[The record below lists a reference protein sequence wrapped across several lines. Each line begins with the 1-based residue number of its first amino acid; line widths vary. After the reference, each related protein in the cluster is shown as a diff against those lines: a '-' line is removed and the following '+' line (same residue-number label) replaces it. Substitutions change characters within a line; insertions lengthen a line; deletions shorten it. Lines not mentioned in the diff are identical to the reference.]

1 MLRIFSILVLGL
13 ITQQLA
19 GQELS
24 FKDGRQMVPLS
35 ELNLI
40 AEREHVAYVRLTSTE
55 IPEPVKM
62 ACYSVGRVTMQQG
75 NGASMGSSTYLGN
88 GLWLT
93 NRHVVEGG
101 GKASVKL
108 KNGQVIP
115 AKVTSIS
122 RSDPD
127 LAVVE
132 TEDMDQWIR
141 PIPISNDVPSPGM
154 IVYPSGFD
162 HGKLDQHVCWPAKII
177 DFFQSGDL
185 VSSGVGPRK
194 GSISGNSGGPTFTS
208 KGELLAPL
216 WGNSGGDTNVGNGT
230 CITVNSFA
238 CRTYLLPWR
247 ERIMKSITQCG
258 PGGCSPMPQYGGG
271 GSYGGPVQPPSYII
285 PANPPSYQPAP
296 TQPAQ
301 PPSYQPIVQPQPQP
315 QQPAPSTG
323 GIAGPKG
330 DKGDKGDR
338 GEKGDKG
345 DDGEVTDAHL
355 AKIIE
360 GVRKQLA
367 EDPNMRGRDGERG
380 PAGPAGP
387 KGDKGDP
394 GEITAQ
400 HLAIIARTLAADPA
414 MRGPAGPAGP
424 AGNVDIDAIVAE
436 VLRRLP
442 STRVVLVDGQ
452 SKKILDDET
461 YQPGEALVFDINKL
475 IRKTQ

>member
-1 MLRIFSILVLGL
+1 MLRVFAILVLGL
-13 ITQQLA
+13 IGGELL

-216 WGNSGGDTNVGNGT
+216 WGNSGGDTNVGSGT

-247 ERIMKSITQCG
+247 ERIMRALTQCG

-271 GSYGGPVQPPSYII
+271 GGGSYGGGPIQPPQYLI

-296 TQPAQ
+296 TQP
-301 PPSYQPIVQPQPQP
+301 PSYQPIVQPQPQQP
-315 QQPAPSTG
+315 QLPAPSTG

-330 DKGDKGDR
+330 DKGDKG
-338 GEKGDKG
+338 EKG

-367 EDPNMRGRDGERG
+367 EDPNMRGRDGRDGER
-380 PAGPAGP
+380 GPAGP

-394 GEITAQ
+394 GEITQA
-400 HLAIIARTLAADPA
+400 HLAMIAKLVAADPSLKA
-414 MRGPAGPAGP
+414 
-424 AGNVDIDAIVAE
+424 NVDIDAIVNE
-436 VLRRLP
+436 VIRRMPAQQPITFQLRENGKI
-442 STRVVLVDGQ
+442 VDE
-452 SKKILDDET
+452 ET
-461 YQPGEALVFDINKL
+461 YAPGQPLVLEINRL
-475 IRKTQ
+475 IKAK